1 MYNNIFY
8 EADRNEDR
16 LLIEEMQD
24 MIVERDATIADQS
37 NPFLPRPLLGH

>member
-24 MIVERDATIADQS
+24 MIVERDATIVELDNTISAC
-37 NPFLPRPLLGH
+37 PVKKT